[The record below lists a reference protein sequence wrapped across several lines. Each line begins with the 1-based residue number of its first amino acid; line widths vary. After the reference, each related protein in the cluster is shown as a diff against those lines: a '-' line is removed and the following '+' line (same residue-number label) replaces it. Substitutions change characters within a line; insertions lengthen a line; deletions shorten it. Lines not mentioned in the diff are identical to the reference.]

1 MNKIKIEEWKKLDK
15 QGYLY
20 IIIFFRYYLAGFF
33 LCILGYIIVLII
45 LNIININ
52 SPLCENIYRF
62 IIFSILAIIIPSV
75 IQKKYIMERLKK
87 RYIIFGS
94 FVGGITFSSFYGLRM
109 YGTTFNLPLQKEIF
123 WTTLF
128 VLLSFA
134 LGLIISQPKEK

>member
-33 LCILGYIIVLII
+33 LCILGSIIVLII

-94 FVGGITFSSFYGLRM
+94 FVGGITFYECTVQLLIFLYKKKYFGQRYLYYSV
-109 YGTTFNLPLQKEIF
+109 LP
-123 WTTLF
+123 W
-128 VLLSFA
+128 V
-134 LGLIISQPKEK
+134 